1 MERKFKIMGIYVGLL
16 FFVSI
21 LLIMITSLT
30 NTKIDPSYDV
40 DNVDNQQQI
49 SFNKDMEQNVNILT
63 ENNRLLKEKNIEL
76 NQQVDEK
83 NKLLNEIKT
92 EIEKIN
98 RENLSPENQG
108 VYDNLLNKLQ

>member
-1 MERKFKIMGIYVGLL
+1 MERKIKIMGIYVGLL

-21 LLIMITSLT
+21 LLIMITSFT

-40 DNVDNQQQI
+40 ESVENQQI
-49 SFNKDMEQNVNILT
+49 NFNKDMEQNVNILT
-63 ENNRLLKEKNIEL
+63 ENNRLLNEKNIQL
-76 NQQVDEK
+76 KKQLDEK
-83 NKLLNEIKT
+83 ENLLNEIKT
-92 EIEKIN
+92 ELEKIN